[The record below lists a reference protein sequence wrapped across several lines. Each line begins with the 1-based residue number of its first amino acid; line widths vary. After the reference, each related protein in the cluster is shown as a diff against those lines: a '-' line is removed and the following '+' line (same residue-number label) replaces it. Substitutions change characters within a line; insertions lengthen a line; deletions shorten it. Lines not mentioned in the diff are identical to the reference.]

1 MYSKKL
7 INFSEVSSA
16 LTGNR
21 STIRANR
28 NNAQFSKPIEELVV
42 FLDEWIVRN
51 SKPTIEAKITIKTK

>member
-1 MYSKKL
+1 MDSKKL

-28 NNAQFSKPIEELVV
+28 NNGQFAKPIEELVV
-42 FLDEWIVRN
+42 FLDEWICRN
-51 SKPTIEAKITIKTK
+51 SKSAPEAKITIKTK